1 MGKAVP
7 KQYLSLAGRYV
18 IEHTLD
24 RLLAHPRIDGLVVA
38 LGADDPYWAATA
50 FSSHPRVRRVTGGAE
65 RADSVRN
72 ALQSLRAG
80 EDAEAW
86 VLVHDAARPC
96 LRSEDIDRLIE
107 GVADDP
113 VGGVL
118 GVPARDTMKE
128 ISPEGRALATLDR
141 SSLWHAYTPQM
152 FRLGTLHKALVDAAD
167 AGAIVTDEASAI
179 ERAGLSPRMVEGH
192 TDNIK
197 ITHPADLPL
206 AEFLLGQ
213 R

>member
-50 FSSHPRVRRVTGGAE
+50 FSNHPRVNRVTGGAE

-107 GVADDP
+107 RVADDP

-152 FRLGTLHKALVDAAD
+152 FRLGTLYKALVDAAD